1 MGVEDTSI
9 QHSPQSEN
17 TVWASFCLIKSI
29 PWWLSGKELAY
40 QGRGHKRH
48 GFNPRVRKIP
58 WRRKWQPTP
67 VFLQENPMDR
77 GAWRATVFGFTK
89 GWTWLKQLS
98 MHTLILKAF
107 QMRSWHNDSQTVWV
121 SLPNS
126 TQEASY
132 KVKGLFLENQTHTL
146 GGTTQNSLVDY
157 LSTNKSEQLQI
168 TQGPAH
174 PVGSWAHVLRC
185 HLEPVEWLGEA
196 SPHLWALSL

>member
-1 MGVEDTSI
+1 
-9 QHSPQSEN
+9 
-17 TVWASFCLIKSI
+17 
-29 PWWLSGKELAY
+29 
-40 QGRGHKRH
+40 
-48 GFNPRVRKIP
+48 
-58 WRRKWQPTP
+58 
-67 VFLQENPMDR
+67 
-77 GAWRATVFGFTK
+77 
-89 GWTWLKQLS
+89 

-107 QMRSWHNDSQTVWV
+107 QRRSWHNDSQTVWV

-174 PVGSWAHVLRC
+174 PVGSWAHVL
-185 HLEPVEWLGEA
+185 
-196 SPHLWALSL
+196 